1 MKFVTII
8 CALFFTSVTIAQSE
22 SLFNEANQ
30 AYANENYEEAI
41 AKYQEILK
49 EGYDSKS
56 VYYNLGNS
64 HYKLNNVGPSVY
76 YFEKA
81 LKLDPNDTDV
91 KNNLA
96 FAKQMTIDA
105 IDEVPKSGVSKIV
118 NSVIAT
124 LSVNGWAWL
133 AVFAS
138 LCFVV
143 LILLYYFS
151 RASLKKRLFFI
162 SGSLAFVIAICA
174 VMFAYQQESV
184 LEQKSF
190 GIVYPEEVTVRSEPN
205 SRSEQ
210 LFLLHEG
217 TKAKILEDFD
227 SWRKIELADGKQGWV
242 LKSNLKAL

>member
-8 CALFFTSVTIAQSE
+8 CALFITTVTIAQSE
-22 SLFNEANQ
+22 SLFKEANQ

-41 AKYQEILK
+41 SKYQSILK
-49 EGYDSKS
+49 DGYESTS

-81 LKLDPNDTDV
+81 LKLDPNDADV
-91 KNNLA
+91 TNNLA
-96 FAKQMTIDA
+96 YARQMTIDA
-105 IDEVPKSGVSKIV
+105 IDEVPKTGVSKIV

-133 AVFAS
+133 AVIAS
-138 LCFVV
+138 ISFVV

-162 SGSLAFVIAICA
+162 GGSLSFLIAICA
-174 VMFAYQQESV
+174 VVFAYQQQSV

-190 GIVYPEEVTVRSEPN
+190 GIIFPEEVVVRSEPN

-210 LFLLHEG
+210 LFLLH
-217 TKAKILEDFD
+217 
-227 SWRKIELADGKQGWV
+227 
-242 LKSNLKAL
+242 

>member
-8 CALFFTSVTIAQSE
+8 CALFITTVTIAQSE
-22 SLFNEANQ
+22 SLFKEANQ

-41 AKYQEILK
+41 SKYQSILK
-49 EGYDSKS
+49 EGYESTS

-81 LKLDPNDTDV
+81 LKLDPNDADV
-91 KNNLA
+91 TNNLA
-96 FAKQMTIDA
+96 YARQMTIDA
-105 IDEVPKSGVSKIV
+105 IDEVPKTGVSKIV

-133 AVFAS
+133 AVLAS
-138 LCFVV
+138 ISFVV

-162 SGSLAFVIAICA
+162 GGSLAFLIAICA
-174 VMFAYQQESV
+174 VVFAYQQQSV

-190 GIVYPEEVTVRSEPN
+190 GIIFPEEVVVRLS
-205 SRSEQ
+205 
-210 LFLLHEG
+210 LIH
-217 TKAKILEDFD
+217 I
-227 SWRKIELADGKQGWV
+227 
-242 LKSNLKAL
+242 